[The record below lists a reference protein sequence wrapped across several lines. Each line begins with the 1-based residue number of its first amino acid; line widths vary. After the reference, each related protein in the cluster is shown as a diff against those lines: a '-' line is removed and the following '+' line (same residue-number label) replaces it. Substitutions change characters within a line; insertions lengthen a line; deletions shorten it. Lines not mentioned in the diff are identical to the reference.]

1 MTASVSGS
9 CDPKFAAV
17 KEEFERNF
25 ADRGEV
31 GASVCLSVNGDTAVD
46 LWGGVAN
53 KETGEAWQE
62 DTVSIVFSCTKA
74 ATALCAHMLID
85 QGKLDLAAPVADYWP
100 EFATNGKEAT
110 TVSMMLNHE
119 SGVPALR
126 EPVKEG
132 GVCDWDYMCERLAAE
147 EPFWEP
153 GTRNGYHMISFGW
166 TVGELVRRA
175 SGKSLGTFFADHV
188 ARPLGLRYW
197 IGLPDGESP
206 HIAPILMYEPQPTD
220 VFGDFPMAMMSDP
233 ASLQALAILNV
244 GGWTANQPDAHKA
257 EIGGAGGITNA
268 RGQVGMYTP
277 LAMGGGDLVSKE
289 RLDHMS
295 RVSTATA
302 RDATLLVGSRFGPG
316 FMKSMDNRAAKNP
329 GNRDSAIIG
338 DRAFGHV
345 GAGGSIGFADPEC
358 GLAFSYTMNQMGQS
372 LLLNERC
379 QSLIDATYKAL
390 GYTSDASG
398 AWMR

>member
-1 MTASVSGS
+1 MTQVFGT
-9 CDPKFAAV
+9 CDPAFSNV
-17 KEEFERNF
+17 KAEFEKNF
-25 ADRGEV
+25 AERGEV
-31 GASVCLSVNGDTAVD
+31 GASVALSVNGEKAVD
-46 LWGGVAN
+46 LWGGIAN
-53 KETGEAWQE
+53 KDTGEPWQE

-85 QGKLDLAAPVADYWP
+85 QGKLNLNAKVAQYWP
-100 EFATNGKEAT
+100 EFATNGKEST

-132 GVCDWDYMCERLAAE
+132 GVCDWEYMCERLAAE

-166 TVGELVRRA
+166 TVGELVRRV
-175 SGKSLGTFFADHV
+175 SGKSLGAFFAENI
-188 ARPLGLRYW
+188 AGPLGMRYW
-197 IGLPDGESP
+197 IGLPEDETP
-206 HIAPILMYEPQPTD
+206 HIAPILLYEPQPSD
-220 VFGDFPMAMMSDP
+220 VPGEFATALLGDP
-233 ASLQALAILNV
+233 ASIPHLSVLNV
-244 GGWTANQPDAHKA
+244 GGWNANQPEAHRA

-268 RGQVGMYTP
+268 RNQVKMYEQ
-277 LAMGGGDLVSKE
+277 LAMGGGTLVSKE

-295 RVSTATA
+295 RVATATA
-302 RDATLLVGSRFGPG
+302 RDATLKVGTRFGPG
-316 FMKSMDNRAAKNP
+316 FMKSMDNRGAAP
-329 GNRDSAIIG
+329 GNQDSVLLG

-358 GLAFSYTMNQMGQS
+358 GLAFSYTMNQMGPGI
-372 LLLNERC
+372 LMNARG
-379 QSLIDATYKAL
+379 QSLIDEAYRAL
-390 GYTSDASG
+390 GYTSNTSG